1 MKNLVEKV
9 KDFPDSPGVYIM
21 RDAKASVIYV
31 GKATSLKERVRS
43 YFAKNLS
50 IKTDVQMRD
59 VIDIEYIECESELE
73 ALVLES
79 RMIKKYFPKYNIR
92 ENDDKSRAYI
102 YITDEPFGWVK
113 IIRETDLALESI
125 VKKNLFGPFGSAK
138 IVGEALELI
147 RKIVPFRSCAKMPKK
162 KCLYGH
168 IGLCPA
174 PCESKISPEAY
185 KILIG
190 EVKDFLTGRK
200 KKVLRKL
207 KSELV
212 RYSRLLEYEQAA
224 NVRDRIF
231 ALEHLKRVY
240 MKSDNIISIYD
251 RIEGYDISNNS
262 GKFATGSMVVFINGI
277 SEKSEYR
284 KFKIKTVEGAN
295 DVAMLKEVLR
305 RRLRNKWLK
314 PDLIVVD
321 GGRSQVNAALSVLR
335 SLSIDN
341 IALIGI
347 AKGLDRK
354 KDEIISAQ
362 TFPRSEITLLKQVR
376 DEAHRFARG
385 YYRKLHRK
393 NLTK

>member
-1 MKNLVEKV
+1 MKNLAEKI
-9 KDFPDSPGVYIM
+9 KDFPDSPGVYTM
-21 RDAKASVIYV
+21 KDAQASVVYV
-31 GKATSLKERVRS
+31 GKTTSLKERVRS
-43 YFAKNLS
+43 YFAKNLP
-50 IKTDVQMRD
+50 IKTDVQMKD
-59 VIDIEYIECESELE
+59 VADIEFIECESELE

-79 RMIKKYFPKYNIR
+79 RLIKKYSPKYNIK
-92 ENDDKSRAYI
+92 EKDDKSRAYI
-102 YITDEPFGWVK
+102 YITDEPFGRVK
-113 IIRETDLALESI
+113 IIRETDLALERI

-147 RKIVPFRSCAKMPKK
+147 RKIIPFRSCSKMPKK

-174 PCESKISPEAY
+174 PCESRISPEEY
-185 KILIG
+185 KTLIG

-200 KKVLRKL
+200 KKVLSRL

-212 RYSRLLEYEQAA
+212 QYSKLLEYEQAA

-240 MKSDNIISIYD
+240 MTSDNIISIYD
-251 RIEGYDISNNS
+251 RIEGYDISNVS
-262 GKFATGSMVVFINGI
+262 GEFATGSMVVFTGGV

-284 KFKIKTVEGAN
+284 KFKIKSVEGVN

-305 RRLRNKWLK
+305 RRLKNSWPK

-347 AKGLDRK
+347 AKGPDRK

-362 TFPRSEITLLKQVR
+362 IFPRSEIALIKQVR

-393 NLTK
+393 NLAK